1 MLKGRFG
8 VLEVGLHAHSA
19 AAHGI
24 VVNGM
29 TVVHCRHFASPAPD
43 LCYPHCVSIVNPG
56 VVLGPIC
63 VCYRGTL
70 LGSSLSVISAYTT
83 WRTCAM

>member
-1 MLKGRFG
+1 MFLGASQNMLKGRFG

-24 VVNGM
+24 EVNGM
-29 TVVHCRHFASPAPD
+29 TVAHCRHLASPAPD
-43 LCYPHCVSIVNPG
+43 LCYPHYVSIVNPC
-56 VVLGPIC
+56 VVLRPIC

-70 LGSSLSVISAYTT
+70 VV
-83 WRTCAM
+83 